1 MELVSR
7 VLPAGSPL
15 PLESWQLD
23 EAAAQLTVR
32 VPSTQ
37 LLGHCPVCRFPT
49 RRLHRHDRRTRAD
62 LPWAHVRVVLQL
74 GVRKFFCTNGRCTR
88 RIFTERLPTVA
99 APGARRT
106 LRLAQHLIAVGLAL
120 GGKAGGHLRQ
130 QWNLVVRR
138 NTLLRLLRRL
148 PVPPRVTPTV
158 LGVDDFARRKRRTYG
173 TVLIDL
179 ERHHPVALLPD
190 RTADTFAQWLREPP
204 GVTIMARDRS
214 QAYADGARQGAPA
227 ATQVADRFHLLQNLQ
242 EALAQVFASHGQA
255 LEAVNDWMRQ
265 QPVPLSD
272 GAVAVP
278 VPPAETPL
286 PAQKRAAQR
295 QTRRQMLHAQVWAL
309 HRQGWTTRAIAQHVG
324 LSLRTVQRDLRSATF
339 AGRKRR
345 SDHGDSLLNPYKPY
359 GLERWNAECY
369 TAMRLFRDLQQRGY
383 TGSYA
388 LVAAY
393 ARRLRQAQGL
403 APGQRCPRQPLPAVA
418 EAPCQPLTP
427 RRATWV
433 VLRRAEKRTDVEA
446 QQLARLRT
454 QQAEVAEAIKLAQD
468 FATLVRQRQPTQ
480 LDPWLK
486 RATTSTLD
494 ALQRFAT
501 GLSEDYE
508 AVKAGVTLPW
518 SSGPVEGHINR
529 LKMLKRHML
538 GRARL
543 DLLSRC
549 FMLAPRGEPAQ
560 AVCSC
565 EPAQPPAVAA

>member
-1 MELVSR
+1 LRFDGCYVDDAVTLITVLVRSTPM
-7 VLPAGSPL
+7 VSPCPLCTTPA
-15 PLESWQLD
+15 
-23 EAAAQLTVR
+23 
-32 VPSTQ
+32 
-37 LLGHCPVCRFPT
+37 
-49 RRLHRHDRRTRAD
+49 HRIHSYYERTLAD
-62 LPWAHVRVVLQL
+62 LPWASYRVRLRL
-74 GVRKFFCTNGRCTR
+74 RVRKWFCDHTPCRR

-99 APGARRT
+99 APWARRT

-120 GGKAGGHLRQ
+120 GGKAGVHLSQR
-130 QWNLVVRR
+130 WHVMVSR

-158 LGVDDFARRKRRTYG
+158 LGVDDFALRKRQSYG

-179 ERHHPVALLPD
+179 ERRQPVALLPD
-190 RTADTFAQWLREPP
+190 RTADTFAQWLREHP
-204 GVTIMARDRS
+204 GVTIIARDRS
-214 QAYADGARQGAPA
+214 QSYADGARQGAPT
-227 ATQVADRFHLLQNLQ
+227 ATQVADRFHLLQNLR
-242 EALAQVFASHGQA
+242 EALAQVFATHGQA
-255 LEAVNDWMRQ
+255 LEAVNDLMRQ
-265 QPVPLSD
+265 HPVPLSD

-278 VPPAETPL
+278 VPPAETPMS
-286 PAQKRAAQR
+286 AQQRAAQR
-295 QTRRQMLHAQVWAL
+295 QARRQRLHEQVWAL
-309 HRQGWTTRAIAQHVG
+309 HQDGWTAPAIAQHVG

-345 SDHGDSLLNPYKPY
+345 SDHGDSLLNPYKAY
-359 GLERWNAECY
+359 VLERWNAGCY

-418 EAPCQPLTP
+418 ESPCQPLTP
-427 RRATWV
+427 RRAAWV
-433 VLRRAEKRTDVEA
+433 VLRRAEKRTDAEA

-454 QQAEVAEAIKLAQD
+454 QQTEVAEAIELAQD
-468 FATLVRQRQPTQ
+468 FATLVRQRQPAQ
-480 LDPWLK
+480 LEPWLK

-501 GLSEDYE
+501 GLYEDYE

-529 LKMLKRHML
+529 LKMLKRHMF

-543 DLLSRC
+543 DLLSRR
-549 FMLAPRGEPAQ
+549 FVLAPRGEPAQ
-560 AVCSC
+560 ATCSG